1 MKAEHL
7 STFYFTLTQFVFY
20 TLHSYLLM
28 HTFSRNGFGH
38 FFEVY
43 TLVFLLHFFLL
54 FTETILVQN
63 LKSQKPQF
71 STLLDFFF
79 KNSKKAQKTSLSVM
93 Y

>member
-1 MKAEHL
+1 MKAERL

-28 HTFSRNGFGH
+28 HTFSRNGFVH

-43 TLVFLLHFFLL
+43 TLVFFVAFFLL

-71 STLLDFFF
+71 STFIRFF
-79 KNSKKAQKTSLSVM
+79 
-93 Y
+93 